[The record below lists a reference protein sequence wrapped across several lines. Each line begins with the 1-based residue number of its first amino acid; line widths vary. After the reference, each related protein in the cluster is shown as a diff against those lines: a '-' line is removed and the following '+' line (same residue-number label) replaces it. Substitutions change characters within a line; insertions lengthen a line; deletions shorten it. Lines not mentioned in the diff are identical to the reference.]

1 VFIRRK
7 RSGRHEY
14 LQVVHN
20 ERVAGRVRQ
29 RVIATLGR
37 REELEASGQ
46 IDGLLVSL
54 ARYAEHSAVLSAH
67 RSGEAEAAE
76 TRRIGAPL
84 VFERLWR
91 ECGVQE
97 VLQTRLEPR
106 RFQFSVERAVFL
118 TVLHRLM
125 DPGSDRAAEVWCRRY
140 RIEGAEE
147 LELHHLYRAMA
158 WLGQPLRGQRRDRG
172 VAAEGLR
179 TGKDRVEEALFARR
193 RDLFSTLDLV
203 FLDTTSLYFEGAGGE
218 SLGQYG
224 HSKDHRPDRRQIV
237 VGAVLD
243 NQGQPICSEI
253 WPGNMTDVKT
263 LLPVVDRLKQR
274 FGIAALSI
282 VADRGMVSRSTV
294 EALRGESRQV
304 HYILGARLRSVKEV
318 REAVLSR
325 PGRYRVVHGPRE
337 SAKDPSPLQV
347 KDVRVGERR
356 YVVCLNEEQ
365 ARKDRADREAILAA
379 LETQLRAGDKA
390 LVGNQGYRKYL
401 KARGRRFEIDS
412 AKVEAEARYD
422 GKWVLETDLAI
433 DAAEVALK
441 YKELWQVEA
450 VFRSVKSVL
459 DTRPIYH
466 RRDATIRGHVFCS
479 FLALVLLKELQR
491 RMQARGWRAEW
502 ERLKDDLDALEEFTV
517 QSTAGPFVIRSQTL
531 GDAGRALQAAGVA
544 LGPAIRRDAPEAEE
558 VHAEHA

>member
-7 RSGRHEY
+7 QSGRHEY

-20 ERVAGRVRQ
+20 ERVEGRVRQ

-37 REELEASGQ
+37 REELEARGQ

-54 ARYAEHSAVLSAH
+54 GRYAEHAAVLGAH
-67 RSGEAEAAE
+67 RSGEGEGAES
-76 TRRIGAPL
+76 RRIGAPL

-91 ECGVQE
+91 ECGVME
-97 VLQTRLEPR
+97 VLEAQLERR

-140 RIEGAEE
+140 RIEGTEE
-147 LELHHLYRAMA
+147 VELHHLYRAMA
-158 WLGQPLRGQRRDRG
+158 WLGQRLRGQRRGKD
-172 VAAEGLR
+172 AAGEGLR
-179 TGKDRVEEALFARR
+179 TVKDRIEEALFARR

-203 FLDTTSLYFEGAGGE
+203 FFDTTSLYFEGAGGE

-243 NQGQPICSEI
+243 NRGQPICSEV
-253 WPGNMTDVKT
+253 WPGNRADVKT

-274 FGIAALSI
+274 FGIGTLSI
-282 VADRGMVSRSTV
+282 VADRGMVSRGTV
-294 EALRGESRQV
+294 EALRSEDRQV

-318 REAVLSR
+318 REEVLSR

-347 KDVRVGERR
+347 KDVRVGGRR

-379 LETQLRAGDKA
+379 LESQLRAGDKA
-390 LVGNQGYRKYL
+390 LVGNHGYRKYL
-401 KARGRRFEIDS
+401 KASGRRFEIDY

-422 GKWVLETDLAI
+422 GKWVLETDLEI

-517 QSTAGPFVIRSQTL
+517 QSTAGRFVIRSQTL

-544 LGPAIRRDAPEAEE
+544 LGRAIRRVESTAEE
-558 VHAEHA
+558 VQAKA

>member
-179 TGKDRVEEALFARR
+179 TVKDRVEEALFARR